1 MLPLE
6 AGFSVVG
13 TAIAVAQGAPK
24 SAEHHLAAAA
34 P

>member
-6 AGFSVVG
+6 SGLSVVG
-13 TAIAVAQGAPK
+13 TAIAVAQDAPK
-24 SAEHHLAAAA
+24 SAEHHLAAAS